1 MTTTMKKFEPFQK
14 VIEVLGS
21 HTSQLLLHRKLGYQ
35 LTLGKPGSL
44 QGLRTQMGMD
54 LKWDRHYSHLAV
66 E

>member
-1 MTTTMKKFEPFQK
+1 MKKFEPFQK
-14 VIEVLGS
+14 VTEVLG
-21 HTSQLLLHRKLGYQ
+21 
-35 LTLGKPGSL
+35 KPHFPAAAAQEVGIPANSWETWDSL